1 MGQAGAPRRIR
12 AGRPWSRWPALAPV
26 AGQAAGRQRGSLA
39 VWSRLLLHGALSRC
53 SFTVLF
59 HGALSR
65 GRSHDL
71 RDSRGQLPD
80 GGDLEGIGAVRAVI
94 ARTRVHR
101 VPLPARLRVEPVE
114 TARPVV

>member
-26 AGQAAGRQRGSLA
+26 AGQAAGRQRCSLA

-53 SFTVLF
+53 SFT
-59 HGALSR
+59 

-80 GGDLEGIGAVRAVI
+80 GGDLEGTGAVRAVV
-94 ARTRVHR
+94 ARTRVRR

-114 TARPVV
+114 TARPV